1 MIETIP
7 RSFAEAMDAYA
18 DFRSVQRSAE
28 VGRIVALATAIE
40 LNRVRHSDVLAV
52 VAEYG
57 ERMIRPGADGTPLV
71 AEFLALELGPIE
83 QVSPDQ
89 ALGLIADVVNVKHR
103 HPAMWAAF
111 LEQKIRW
118 GQAVVVARQC
128 VTLSVDAAAEVDK
141 KCAQALAMWPMSR
154 LLHHLPAWIIAA
166 DPHTAAAKEAVARS
180 GRRMDIGQ
188 IENGQCELFGRL
200 AADDAIAFNQ
210 AITAIAADLPA
221 PPLPPE
227 ISRFAPTPELRA
239 KLDLN
244 QRRAAAVGVL
254 ARQAFGQDVLPT
266 HQLIVHIN
274 ADDPAL
280 TDGDSS
286 GAAQVEKWG
295 TLLTSRL
302 PEFLTGSRVIVRPVI
317 NPAALPAQDQHDP
330 TEALRFAVCQRNP
343 VDVYPYATRR
353 STSCDLDHTIAYDDD
368 GPPGQTSP
376 GNLGPLSRRAHRFKT
391 HTSTHLCQPSPGTFH
406 WTTPLGYEYVVA
418 PWGTIALGRVAPD
431 GRAPSPQLE
440 PCDPVPDPP
449 PDDPAWD
456 QPPRPEPEA
465 WTQARAAL
473 LHLAS

>member
-1 MIETIP
+1 
-7 RSFAEAMDAYA
+7 
-18 DFRSVQRSAE
+18 
-28 VGRIVALATAIE
+28 
-40 LNRVRHSDVLAV
+40 
-52 VAEYG
+52 
-57 ERMIRPGADGTPLV
+57 
-71 AEFLALELGPIE
+71 
-83 QVSPDQ
+83 
-89 ALGLIADVVNVKHR
+89 
-103 HPAMWAAF
+103 MWAAF

-210 AITAIAADLPA
+210 AITAIAADLPTVEV
-221 PPLPPE
+221 PDQLHH
-227 ISRFAPTPELRA
+227 FDFTPELRA

-343 VDVYPYATRR
+343 VDVYPYATRKA
-353 STSCDLDHTIAYDDD
+353 TGCDLDHTVEYDDD

-431 GRAPSPQLE
+431 GFAFLPRARTLRPGAGSTP
-440 PCDPVPDPP
+440 
-449 PDDPAWD
+449 D
-456 QPPRPEPEA
+456 QPPGTTHPPRTRSVDLPCC
-465 WTQARAAL
+465 AAL
-473 LHLAS
+473 RDHATRDPQLVPRRQALRRRLRAPLRDHTDETRTPRRSGATRSPRRDAPLGQPAVKWVRVRAPIGCPRGRCCSGVR